1 MSAGSPTPSTTVAVA
16 ALLALVATSAGCATK
31 RGAGSTSFHDERMDF
46 SLVHTVAVLPFA
58 NLSGVQPA
66 AERVRETFMT
76 ALQSAGAVYVVPP
89 GEVARGIDRLGLRT
103 PSAPAPEE
111 VVGLSRALETDAV
124 FTGTVLEYGEAR
136 SGSATANF
144 ISISVKMLEAE
155 TGRVVWSASTSH
167 GGVGAKERLLGGGG
181 RAMNEVTLD
190 AVNDLL
196 KRLFE

>member
-1 MSAGSPTPSTTVAVA
+1 MSSGSPITSTRSAAVV
-16 ALLALVATSAGCATK
+16 LLVMTATIVGCAAK

-46 SLVHTVAVLPFA
+46 SLVGTVAVLPFA

-66 AERVRETFMT
+66 DERVRETFMI

-89 GEVARGIDRLGLRT
+89 GEVARGVDRIGLRDAAT
-103 PSAPAPEE
+103 PAPEDIVDLCRSME
-111 VVGLSRALETDAV
+111 ADAV

-136 SGSATANF
+136 SGSASANY
-144 ISISVKMLEAE
+144 ISISVKMFEGE
-155 TGRVVWSASTSH
+155 TGRVIWSASTSH
-167 GGVGAKERLLGGGG
+167 GGVGAKERLFGGGG

-196 KRLFE
+196 QRLFE